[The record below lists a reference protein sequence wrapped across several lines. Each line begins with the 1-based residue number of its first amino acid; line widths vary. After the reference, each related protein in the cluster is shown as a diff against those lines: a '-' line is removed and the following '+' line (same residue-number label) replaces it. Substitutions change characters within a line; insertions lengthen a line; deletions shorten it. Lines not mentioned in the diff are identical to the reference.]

1 MGIALQ
7 VFLTVTVL
15 IFMLVIVNYL
25 RKGTLTFQY
34 SLIWFVL
41 AFALLIC
48 ILFPDILISL
58 SHLVG
63 VEVASNFVFLVEGI
77 FVLVLLISL
86 TLIVSKQRKQIVRLT
101 QRMAIIEKRLR
112 ALEEKEQ

>member
-7 VFLTVTVL
+7 VFLFVTVL
-15 IFMLVIVNYL
+15 IFMAVIVNYL

-41 AFALLIC
+41 AFALLVC
-48 ILFPDILISL
+48 IVFPDVLISL
-58 SHLVG
+58 SHVVG

-112 ALEEKEQ
+112 ALEENQK

>member
-1 MGIALQ
+1 
-7 VFLTVTVL
+7 
-15 IFMLVIVNYL
+15 
-25 RKGTLTFQY
+25 LTFQY

-41 AFALLIC
+41 GFALVLC
-48 ILFPDILISL
+48 ILFPDILINL
-58 SHLVG
+58 SHVVG

-112 ALEEKEQ
+112 ALEDKE

>member
-1 MGIALQ
+1 MSVALQ
-7 VFLTVTVL
+7 VFLFAVVVAFL
-15 IFMLVIVNYL
+15 LVIVNYL
-25 RKGTLTFQY
+25 RKGKLTFQY

-41 AFALLIC
+41 SFTLMVC
-48 ILFPDILISL
+48 ILFPNVLIDA
-58 SHLVG
+58 SHIVG

-101 QRMAIIEKRLR
+101 QCVAILEQRLR
-112 ALEEKEQ
+112 ALEEQNR

>member
-1 MGIALQ
+1 MGLSLRI
-7 VFLTVTVL
+7 FLFVTVL
-15 IFMLVIVNYL
+15 LFMALIVNYL

-41 AFALLIC
+41 AFALLVC
-48 ILFPDILISL
+48 IVFPDILIHL
-58 SHLVG
+58 SHVIG

-101 QRMAIIEKRLR
+101 QRLAIVEKRLR
-112 ALEEKEQ
+112 ALEDKEL

>member
-41 AFALLIC
+41 AFALLVC
-48 ILFPDILISL
+48 ILFPNILISL

-86 TLIVSKQRKQIVRLT
+86 TLIVSKQRKQMVRLT

>member
-1 MGIALQ
+1 MVLSLQ
-7 VFLTVTVL
+7 IFLFVVVCVFL
-15 IFMLVIVNYL
+15 LVIVNYL
-25 RKGTLTFQY
+25 RNGKLTFQY

-41 AFALLIC
+41 AFALMVC
-48 ILFPDILISL
+48 IIFPDILINA
-58 SHLVG
+58 SHIVG

-101 QRMAIIEKRLR
+101 QRMAIMERRLR
-112 ALEEKEQ
+112 ELEEKQ

>member
-1 MGIALQ
+1 MGLALQ
-7 VFLTVTVL
+7 
-15 IFMLVIVNYL
+15 IFMFMNVMIFMAVIVNYL

-41 AFALLIC
+41 AFALLVC
-48 ILFPDILISL
+48 IIFPDILINL
-58 SHLVG
+58 SHVVG

-101 QRMAIIEKRLR
+101 QRLAIVEKRLR
-112 ALEEKEQ
+112 ALEDKEL

>member
-34 SLIWFVL
+34 SLI
-41 AFALLIC
+41 
-48 ILFPDILISL
+48 LFPNILISL

>member
-41 AFALLIC
+41 AFALLVC
-48 ILFPDILISL
+48 ILFPNILISL

>member
-41 AFALLIC
+41 AFALLVC
-48 ILFPDILISL
+48 ILFPNILISL

-77 FVLVLLISL
+77 FVLVLLMSL

>member
-1 MGIALQ
+1 MCIAFQ

-25 RKGTLTFQY
+25 IKGTLTFQY

-41 AFALLIC
+41 AFALLVC
-48 ILFPDILISL
+48 ILFPNILISL

>member
-41 AFALLIC
+41 AFALLVC
-48 ILFPDILISL
+48 ILFPNILISL

-112 ALEEKEQ
+112 ALEEKEL

>member
-1 MGIALQ
+1 MTLSLQ
-7 VFLTVTVL
+7 IFLFAVVVA
-15 IFMLVIVNYL
+15 FMLVIVNFL
-25 RKGTLTFQY
+25 RNGKLTFQY

-41 AFALLIC
+41 GFVLMLC
-48 ILFPDILISL
+48 IIFPDILISA
-58 SHLVG
+58 SHIVG

-101 QRMAIIEKRLR
+101 QRMAILERRLR
-112 ALEEKEQ
+112 ELETKE

>member
-1 MGIALQ
+1 MVLSLQ
-7 VFLTVTVL
+7 IFLFVVVCVFL
-15 IFMLVIVNYL
+15 LVIVNYL
-25 RKGTLTFQY
+25 RNGKLTFQY

-41 AFALLIC
+41 AFALMVYI
-48 ILFPDILISL
+48 IFPDILINA
-58 SHLVG
+58 SHIIG

-101 QRMAIIEKRLR
+101 QRMAIMERRLR
-112 ALEEKEQ
+112 ELEEKQ

>member
-41 AFALLIC
+41 AFALVVC
-48 ILFPDILISL
+48 ILFPHILISL